1 MLGKHTYAEVRFA
14 KRGFRV
20 WARSCHGEWEQGLSM
35 QRHGTPPSGRRAYS
49 SATAWCVSAS
59 TACGGGSRYETFSFS
74 ILRALTS
81 SSSSSRREMVMREG
95 RVAMTFWKVLRV
107 SAILEAYSLYTT
119 WPSWKLR
126 K

>member
-20 WARSCHGEWEQGLSM
+20 RARELPWEQGLSM

-74 ILRALTS
+74 ILRAWTS

-107 SAILEAYSLYTT
+107 SAILEAYSLYT
-119 WPSWKLR
+119 
-126 K
+126 

>member
-1 MLGKHTYAEVRFA
+1 MFDQKFSKGMPRPVRLYPDARQTHICYEVRLQNEA
-14 KRGFRV
+14 CRCRAERGR
-20 WARSCHGEWEQGLSM
+20 GELPWGVRAGSLHTAP
-35 QRHGTPPSGRRAYS
+35 RTPSGQRAY
-49 SATAWCVSAS
+49 
-59 TACGGGSRYETFSFS
+59 
-74 ILRALTS
+74 
-81 SSSSSRREMVMREG
+81 SSSSRREMVMREG